1 MVRLV
6 QLTRICPALQQRQS
20 RYSTKTTIR
29 ARLILC
35 IVRDVETV
43 MHILSMH
50 RSLSI
55 LFHLELGCPG
65 NKSTH
70 PIRSLFPHAFAHT
83 LLSHCVCSLPDF
95 LCVTPLMIKP
105 GKHHQHMIAVMALCI
120 CCLKLLSLIFFLFS
134 SSVPTQMSLCTH
146 DI

>member
-105 GKHHQHMIAVMALCI
+105 GKHHQHMIVLFDSVIMSFVPLQMVWCCVIGVIWFTAV
-120 CCLKLLSLIFFLFS
+120 
-134 SSVPTQMSLCTH
+134 
-146 DI
+146 